1 MLHENTLN
9 GSCPCAECNAK
20 DYDFDN
26 ALKEMQW
33 RWDSIKLE
41 NTALLREFI
50 AIAREIADNSEDSA
64 ENVIGEFIINQ
75 KYEREN

>member
-1 MLHENTLN
+1 MIYENTFNN
-9 GSCPCAECNAK
+9 GCDCEQCNAK

-33 RWDSIKLE
+33 RWDSIKMD

-50 AIAREIADNSEDSA
+50 AIARAIADNSEDSA
-64 ENVIGEFIINQ
+64 ENVIGEFIIND
-75 KYEREN
+75 KYERKD